1 MAWSSEPKGQ
11 SALRYSSHPRRYAS
25 RPARRSPGGRSLI
38 EWPSESESWP
48 EPNGRKESLRDI
60 RYGSLQQVLRGWNV
74 GSPSAC
80 DSHACGGDRWG
91 AFGPAKTVPTVP
103 FSLRQ
108 FPGNGGIPL
117 GQIPVRLLKSWDR
130 SVFGDGLP
138 EFKGRSTRHTC
149 THIVLFR
156 VACSFPSS
164 ERGTQMRWLQ
174 FGKPLWAEIG
184 SHAEMR
190 KIYIPDSAEAE
201 KSTARLATYHF
212 EPRSLT

>member
-80 DSHACGGDRWG
+80 DSHACGGDRRG

-117 GQIPVRLLKSWDR
+117 GQIPVRLLKPGDR
-130 SVFGDGLP
+130 SVFGDGPRIQGALHP
-138 EFKGRSTRHTC
+138 PHVHAHGF
-149 THIVLFR
+149 I
-156 VACSFPSS
+156 PS
-164 ERGTQMRWLQ
+164 GLQ
-174 FGKPLWAEIG
+174 FPFIRTW
-184 SHAEMR
+184 HTNEMT
-190 KIYIPDSAEAE
+190 PVWEA
-201 KSTARLATYHF
+201 SVGGDRV
-212 EPRSLT
+212 PC